1 MAVSARMFEEGK
13 NSVDSANDGTF
24 PRVTASNIQSPGE
37 PWSHEGSKLMIETTM
52 RGSRLGA
59 VSYENDTHLS
69 LAERQMVRYDC
80 PQGHHTVIPF
90 SVEAEDIPLTWTCR
104 CGQEAEVV
112 TRAPNLAVPDER
124 PERHVRTHWDML
136 LERRTI
142 ADLEELLNERLALL
156 HSSELEQR
164 KSA

>member
-1 MAVSARMFEEGK
+1 
-13 NSVDSANDGTF
+13 
-24 PRVTASNIQSPGE
+24 
-37 PWSHEGSKLMIETTM
+37 MIETTM
-52 RGSRLGA
+52 RGSRLGS

-104 CGQEAEVV
+104 CGQEADVV
-112 TRAPNLAVPDER
+112 TRVANLAVPDDR

-142 ADLEELLNERLALL
+142 ADLEELLSERIALL
-156 HSSELEQR
+156 HSAKPQER